1 MLKTNTIYNFK
12 DVMEELHIPY
22 SQWRR
27 RKEDLKE
34 WLSNFY
40 DYDIQEGR
48 PITFIIYKIYGEYKP
63 LPRKAYNKAKATRE
77 EKQKDYEDFIR
88 KSIPKDSWKI
98 TSKVEESRQ
107 AIEDFAY
114 EKYGHESPQSV
125 ATCYIGPAMESTCI
139 KSEKTIW
146 VNYKNYKPLT
156 EEQLKDWK
164 SILSKNKI
172 GEKEAANAFYR
183 QSEGEDISKE
193 IGFYKKSLRDFK
205 AKYQFSPILVYEWR
219 QS

>member
-1 MLKTNTIYNFK
+1 MFETEKW
-12 DVMEELHIPY
+12 Y
-22 SQWRR
+22 SMVEVRKILNITDYQWKKRR
-27 RKEDLKE
+27 GDLKQ
-34 WLSNFY
+34 WLKNFY
-40 DYDIQEGR
+40 DYELIEAKPAR
-48 PITFIIYKIYGEYKP
+48 ILFHKEYKDYQP
-63 LPRKAYNKAKATRE
+63 LPNKSKKT
-77 EKQKDYEDFIR
+77 KKVKTQDYENFIK
-88 KSIPKDSWKI
+88 KSIPKDSWKL
-98 TSKVEESRQ
+98 TSKVEESRH
-107 AIEDFAY
+107 AIEEFGY
-114 EKYGHESPQSV
+114 EKYGHESPESV
-125 ATCYIGPAMESTCI
+125 ARYYIGPAMESTCI

>member
-1 MLKTNTIYNFK
+1 MFELNTQYSLNQILKDLN
-12 DVMEELHIPY
+12 IPLY
-22 SQWRR
+22 QWKK

-40 DYDIQEGR
+40 DYELIEGK
-48 PITFIIYKIYGEYKP
+48 PNKIIFKAIYGEYKP
-63 LPRKAYNKAKATRE
+63 MPRKAYNKAKATRE